1 MQDNLSVQG
10 EKSLENVAT
19 WTNKQKCTKIST
31 MKCLKKCD
39 ISKNKLFYINN
50 QWSFARQ
57 YSEKLQHE
65 QLNKKAQK
73 CLQWCA

>member
-1 MQDNLSVQG
+1 
-10 EKSLENVAT
+10 
-19 WTNKQKCTKIST
+19 

-73 CLQWCA
+73 FLQ